1 MSTTILQQGQQQQ
14 QSDGQQQQQ
23 QQQQGQ
29 QQQGQQG
36 GGLSFHELINP
47 DGTFAQGW
55 TDKLPEAFKPFGPS
69 VGRFPSITD
78 LIGGYANAEK
88 AISAKKLTPP
98 GENATP
104 EQVAEWRKLVGA
116 PDKPDGYGPLKP
128 EKLPAGA
135 EWSDELAGKLAEIGH
150 KHHLPK
156 AALADLVAL
165 NLSAQE
171 AAAQKNGTD
180 AEAYVAQQT
189 EALKKEWGQ
198 GYEENLAQSVKAA
211 KLLGVDIT
219 DPEVGSNAKMIRL
232 LHSASKLM
240 REDKLLGGDGAQAT
254 LREQADTIRK
264 GDDYQ
269 GKNGLEKQKA
279 AQARIAALLGEKL

>member
-254 LREQADTIRK
+254 LREQADQIRK

>member
-135 EWSDELAGKLAEIGH
+135 EWNDELAGKLAEIGH

-171 AAAQKNGTD
+171 AAAQKNGAD
-180 AEAYVAQQT
+180 ADAYVAQQT

-254 LREQADTIRK
+254 LREQEEMIRK

-269 GKNGLEKQKA
+269 GKNGLDKQKA
-279 AQARIAALLGEKL
+279 AQARIAALRGEKL

>member
-1 MSTTILQQGQQQQ
+1 MSETILQQGQQQQ
-14 QSDGQQQQQ
+14 PQGDGQ

-29 QQQGQQG
+29 QQQSQQG

-69 VGRFPSITD
+69 VGRFPTVTD
-78 LIGGYANAEK
+78 LISSYANAEK
-88 AISAKKLTPP
+88 AISAKKITPP

-135 EWSDELAGKLAEIGH
+135 EWSDELAGKLAEIGI

-156 AALADLVAL
+156 AALADIVAL

-171 AAAQKNGTD
+171 AAAQKNGAD

-198 GYEENLAQSVKAA
+198 GYDENLAQSVKAA

-254 LREQADTIRK
+254 LREQADQIRK

-269 GKNGLEKQKA
+269 GKNGLEKQKQ